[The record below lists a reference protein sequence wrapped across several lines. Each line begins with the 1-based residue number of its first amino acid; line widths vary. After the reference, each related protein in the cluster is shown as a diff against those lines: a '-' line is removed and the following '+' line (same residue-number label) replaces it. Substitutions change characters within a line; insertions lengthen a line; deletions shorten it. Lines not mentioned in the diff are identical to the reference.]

1 MQAREFLREFDEQNQ
16 YGTLVSVLNFL
27 KSSADKR
34 GLTPKISTPSLINM
48 IKNAGQTAF
57 EYADL
62 VKANEADPT
71 VKNLI
76 KSFNKDE
83 VIVAGDNSQTV
94 TNAPDSYA
102 GASQNPEQTVSSMAK
117 KALNRRQ

>member
-48 IKNAGQTAF
+48 VKNAGQTAF

-62 VKANEADPT
+62 AKANDADPT

-83 VIVAGDNSQTV
+83 VIVAGDIYDWQIGEYHEFIALEPNSRIVNIQKFI
-94 TNAPDSYA
+94 S
-102 GASQNPEQTVSSMAK
+102 K
-117 KALNRRQ
+117 